1 MNKAASLF
9 KPLMPI
15 LSAVYGLGVIYITAL
30 PVDGNHPTFVGE
42 MLTWL
47 ITLAGIAMTLCL
59 VQYVEPKVF
68 PAAEQFP
75 LKFPTISVILGLLLI
90 APLWLVAEG
99 YIVYGVTSL
108 AQPVMMAPLTYTTE
122 ELLEDLL
129 SSIHA
134 VLLAP
139 LLEELCFRQMAI
151 SPFRSRGAQVVVCV
165 VMALLFGILHVR
177 NFPGAFLSALV
188 YGGVFIWS
196 RNIWYSVIL
205 HAGRN
210 LAENEIRPIT
220 LGRKNYLFCG
230 NHEAAANMCIVN
242 SLLATCRNHDVNP
255 RLYLNDII
263 SKMPYMT
270 KATHEELVELLPHR
284 WKLKHQDAIMTR
296 LREEV

>member
-1 MNKAASLF
+1 MKKVACFF

-47 ITLAGIAMTLCL
+47 ITLAGIAMTLYL

-75 LKFPTISVILGLLLI
+75 LKLPAISVILGLLLI

-99 YIVYGVTSL
+99 YIVYGMTSL

-122 ELLEDLL
+122 ELLEDLQ

-139 LLEELCFRQMAI
+139 LLEELCFRKMAI

-165 VMALLFGILHVR
+165 VMAFLFGMLHVR

-210 LAENEIRPIT
+210 LAAT
-220 LGRKNYLFCG
+220 
-230 NHEAAANMCIVN
+230 
-242 SLLATCRNHDVNP
+242 LLAVYCWLQLGDMQMAKIPV
-255 RLYLNDII
+255 II
-263 SKMPYMT
+263 LPDMKVVIASLIL
-270 KATHEELVELLPHR
+270 AIAGVLL
-284 WKLKHQDAIMTR
+284 LKKKR
-296 LREEV
+296 